1 MDTMSSSL
9 PSLQMQQPIRSPYA
23 DDLRLKREVL
33 YLRKR
38 NQELEIDLKR
48 LERLSPTA
56 KNRELEKVYGQN
68 RDLEKEEQTL
78 NIQAARKQWEDE
90 IQRVRNV
97 CKQRLAD
104 SEQQHANAMAAT
116 LKQLDMLKAK
126 HEEDVAAK
134 DQKEKEERIL
144 QLQQRVSRRM
154 SNMGLSRGWTAWF
167 DLWEAKTYA
176 LYKLRQAA
184 NRLRR
189 PGLAF
194 AFSEWML
201 LCEEKWMLEQKR
213 TQRLKEAGLY
223 GEHAAVVE
231 EMAEVRRQL
240 EAKLAAAAEEKRAAL
255 EIQRIEL
262 TGSSE
267 ELSALQEQQLREE
280 RVEVVRRIFV
290 RRIMQR
296 DMSRGWTSWL
306 EMWEAR
312 TYARTR
318 MREVAGKLRGA
329 EAYEAFRLWEAF
341 CLERKH
347 LLEVQNLER
356 ERGSLESQLRQ
367 ARFEA
372 SQLNLVKAAN
382 DDEIK
387 SLQTKVQELVD
398 LNQNK
403 DVGAGAVAEVKA
415 EIAELQELC
424 SEAQEAQADAERRLA
439 EAERD
444 AAKQQSA
451 GQALLEQLLAEQRK
465 RFDEETAEM
474 KKQLAAKSAR
484 EEREQRIDLL
494 RRMTSRRMMNQS
506 ISRGWSAWVE
516 MWEAKHYAIFRLREV
531 ANHLRAPE
539 LSNAFMGWVL
549 HWHAVLEAKAMAD
562 ARAKA
567 GLLSSQGS
575 AMDSLQAE
583 LQQVRKEL
591 ATVSSERMELR
602 ARVASLDG
610 GSTEAER
617 VLAEAEAKA
626 KEERVELLRR
636 QMLRRMLHSG
646 IVRGFTAWTEMWESR
661 TYAKER
667 LRQAA
672 NRLQAPEIAGAFS
685 AWVTHIEN
693 QRIRATYNAMQKKTA
708 GLLGEHDALAQ
719 QLQVVREE
727 YEAKLAAANEQRVF
741 LTAKVAELSGGSGAQ
756 ALLDAQAEVE
766 REQRIEQFTRMFTR
780 RVMNQSI
787 SRGWSAWVEM
797 WEAKTYAMARLRE
810 VGNHLRAPE
819 LSTAFMG
826 WVLQWHAVLEAKAM
840 ADARA
845 KAGLLSSQG
854 SAMDSLQAELQQVR
868 KELATVSSER
878 MELRARVASLDGGST
893 EAERVLAEAEA
904 KAKEE
909 RVELLRR
916 QMLRRMLHSGIVR
929 GFTAWTEMW
938 ESRTY
943 AKERLRQAAN
953 RLQAPALTHAF
964 THWLHDWMDAQRAKQ
979 LLESRRQAKMLQDD
993 AESLKEEIQLLHA
1006 EYELKL
1012 KAAEES
1018 KQQALERQL
1027 VQLTGNAQDIAAL
1040 RDEEEKER
1048 RVDLLRRQIG
1058 RRMFAR
1064 DLSRGW
1070 TAWME
1075 MYEAKRH
1082 AKNRL
1087 REAGNRLRA
1096 PSLSLAFTTWAG
1108 KSAATRAAKEKAELE
1123 RQSKST
1129 EAMLS
1134 RARYENGRLELV
1146 KLAQDDELKEL
1157 RAKLS
1162 AQTVEVAGKD
1172 TEIRELSEVK
1182 RLSADMFDTNASL
1195 QSTLSDAEARLK
1207 EVEEESAR
1215 QQEENKRLMEQLLA
1229 DQRANFESQLKQY
1242 KDVVN
1247 ARSDARKELEQEL
1260 ERVRD
1265 AAKKEEKALR
1275 DEIKKVQKELDKL
1288 KKSAEKA
1295 KPKKDEPKK
1304 VGLSAV
1310 GKNFDLDEGPD
1321 AKPIS
1326 EQLAAA
1332 LKTNSARVLD
1342 LFRDWDA
1349 DGDGEVS
1356 RAEFRRAMPA
1366 LGLNVPT
1373 KSIDELVRAAP
1384 PCINLALKQAH
1395 TAGSIALLS
1404 RPPLAYLAL

>member
-1 MDTMSSSL
+1 MPQKNDKDRDRWSAARARASWSIYERTRSFLLHPGSAVTIGLLEGVWPPMTAGETLRVPMDTRLPATRVLNVNRHEPSSSPAPLLSPSFSMDIILPEKARQLPPPPQLKPRPKTASTTMDTMSSSL

-672 NRLQAPEIAGAFS
+672 NRLQAP
-685 AWVTHIEN
+685 
-693 QRIRATYNAMQKKTA
+693 
-708 GLLGEHDALAQ
+708 
-719 QLQVVREE
+719 
-727 YEAKLAAANEQRVF
+727 
-741 LTAKVAELSGGSGAQ
+741 
-756 ALLDAQAEVE
+756 
-766 REQRIEQFTRMFTR
+766 
-780 RVMNQSI
+780 
-787 SRGWSAWVEM
+787 
-797 WEAKTYAMARLRE
+797 
-810 VGNHLRAPE
+810 
-819 LSTAFMG
+819 
-826 WVLQWHAVLEAKAM
+826 
-840 ADARA
+840 
-845 KAGLLSSQG
+845 
-854 SAMDSLQAELQQVR
+854 
-868 KELATVSSER
+868 
-878 MELRARVASLDGGST
+878 
-893 EAERVLAEAEA
+893 
-904 KAKEE
+904 
-909 RVELLRR
+909 
-916 QMLRRMLHSGIVR
+916 
-929 GFTAWTEMW
+929 
-938 ESRTY
+938 
-943 AKERLRQAAN
+943 
-953 RLQAPALTHAF
+953 ALTHAF

-1275 DEIKKVQKELDKL
+1275 DEIKKVQKELL
-1288 KKSAEKA
+1288 LHLFYSS
-1295 KPKKDEPKK
+1295 
-1304 VGLSAV
+1304 LH
-1310 GKNFDLDEGPD
+1310 
-1321 AKPIS
+1321 
-1326 EQLAAA
+1326 
-1332 LKTNSARVLD
+1332 RVV
-1342 LFRDWDA
+1342 A
-1349 DGDGEVS
+1349 D
-1356 RAEFRRAMPA
+1356 
-1366 LGLNVPT
+1366 
-1373 KSIDELVRAAP
+1373 
-1384 PCINLALKQAH
+1384 
-1395 TAGSIALLS
+1395 
-1404 RPPLAYLAL
+1404 